1 MENIKFRV
9 FDKVNNEMCEWYE
22 LVNNPTLLRDCLSA
36 SDSTRVDIMQ
46 FTGLKDKH
54 GKEIYEGDIL
64 KHEIIYKSD
73 FGHPDK
79 DVSNYYE
86 VVFGVNILN
95 IAGFYWK
102 HKTRLL
108 HGSPHDFEIIGNIH
122 ENPELLK

>member
-1 MENIKFRV
+1 MREIKFRV

-54 GKEIYEGDIL
+54 GKEIWENDSDGFWVVKYDNDYGGYIL
-64 KHEIIYKSD
+64 EN
-73 FGHPDK
+73 
-79 DVSNYYE
+79 SNAKIRLTCDSAIKL
-86 VVFGVNILN
+86 GV
-95 IAGFYWK
+95 K
-102 HKTRLL
+102 
-108 HGSPHDFEIIGNIH
+108 GNIH